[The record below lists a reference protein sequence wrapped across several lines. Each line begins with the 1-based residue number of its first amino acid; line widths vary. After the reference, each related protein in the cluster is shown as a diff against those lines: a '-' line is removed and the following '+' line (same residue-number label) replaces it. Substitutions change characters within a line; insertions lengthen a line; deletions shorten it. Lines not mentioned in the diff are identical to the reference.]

1 MILVVGGIKGGSGK
15 TTVATNLAVI
25 RSLIGKDVLLVDAD
39 DQESA
44 SDFSLMRN
52 ETLDDKSGFTCM
64 KQTEKRVR
72 TEVMRLR
79 SKFDEIIID
88 TGGRDTASQRFA
100 LSIADVLLIPFL
112 PRSYDIW
119 TLGKVRMLVEE
130 AQGLN
135 ENLKAMCFLN
145 RVDPAGHDNNETK
158 EILKDEEVLQYLD
171 APIGSRKAFARAATQ
186 GLSVVE
192 LRPIDKK
199 AAEEMQ
205 ILSDMVFS

>member
-1 MILVVGGIKGGSGK
+1 MIIVVGGIKGGSGK

-25 RSLIGKDVLLVDAD
+25 RSLSGQDVLLVDAD

-52 ETLDDKSGFTCM
+52 ETLDDKAGFTCM

-72 TEVMRLR
+72 TEVLRLS

-100 LSIADVLLIPFL
+100 LSIADILLIPFL

-145 RVDPAGHDNNETK
+145 RADPMGVDNDETK
-158 EILKDEEVLQYLD
+158 SILKDEKILEYVD
-171 APIGSRKAFARAATQ
+171 APMGSRKAFARAATQ
-186 GLSVVE
+186 GLGIVE
-192 LRPIDKK
+192 LRPVDTK
-199 AAEEMQ
+199 ASEEMTRLCS
-205 ILSDMVFS
+205 IVFS